1 MTAAAPPSAT
11 TLQKMQQQGF
21 DVTHVYGLT
30 ETYGPAVICSWD
42 PDWSNMTLQEQGVLR
57 ARQGVNYHALEDLQ
71 VSLRLYAW
79 CVCIYM
85 YICMYIYIYMC
96 VCIYI
101 YMHKRM
107 QTRVCQGMNYHAF
120 EDCGYECVCMHVFI

>member
-1 MTAAAPPSAT
+1 MTAAAPPSAS

-42 PDWSNMTLQEQGVLR
+42 PDWSNLSLQEQAVLR

-71 VSLRLYAW
+71 V
-79 CVCIYM
+79 
-85 YICMYIYIYMC
+85 CM
-96 VCIYI
+96 
-101 YMHKRM
+101 
-107 QTRVCQGMNYHAF
+107 
-120 EDCGYECVCMHVFI
+120 